1 MSILANLLIRPM
13 HIDDYEQVATLWQ
26 HIDGFYIRSIDDSK
40 DGIARFLAR
49 NPNTS
54 VVAVIKD
61 NDSGAERV
69 IGSILCGHD
78 GRYGSLYHVC
88 VHKDFRQMGIGS
100 QMVEAALNALKKEQ
114 ISSISLIAFSENT
127 IGNAF
132 WKKQGW
138 ASKPNANRYEFSL
151 NPANISHKIH
161 DPNPK

>member
-61 NDSGAERV
+61 NESSAERV

-78 GRYGSLYHVC
+78 GR
-88 VHKDFRQMGIGS
+88 I
-100 QMVEAALNALKKEQ
+100 
-114 ISSISLIAFSENT
+114 
-127 IGNAF
+127 
-132 WKKQGW
+132 
-138 ASKPNANRYEFSL
+138 
-151 NPANISHKIH
+151 
-161 DPNPK
+161 